1 MVHGI
6 SAVSRVDSKGRVSIP
21 VGLRYKLRL
30 IEGSAV
36 SFEIKGNKL
45 VLIPV
50 NGQGGVKTGTEVCGD
65 SSSGSNPDSDPKKG
79 GESG

>member
-36 SFEIKGNKL
+36 SFEVRGNKL
-45 VLIPV
+45 ILIPL
-50 NGQGGVKTGTEVCGD
+50 D
-65 SSSGSNPDSDPKKG
+65 SG
-79 GESG
+79 GEKDE

>member
-30 IEGSAV
+30 IEGSTV

-45 VLIPV
+45 ILIPV
-50 NGQGGVKTGTEVCGD
+50 NGQSGVEFSTEVCGA
-65 SSSGSNPDSDPKKG
+65 SSSGSNPGSDPKKR
-79 GESG
+79 GESA